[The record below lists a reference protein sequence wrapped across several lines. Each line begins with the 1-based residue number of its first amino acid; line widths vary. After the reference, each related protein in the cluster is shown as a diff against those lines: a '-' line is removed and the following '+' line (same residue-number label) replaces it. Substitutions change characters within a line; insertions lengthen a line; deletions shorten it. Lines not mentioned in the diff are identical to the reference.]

1 MMARRVELT
10 PERLAEE
17 LSRLESEY
25 GMPSD
30 VFFERYQAGGMGDS
44 KDVVRWAWLCS
55 VAARKGVLAPTART

>member
-1 MMARRVELT
+1 MAKRVELT
-10 PERLAEE
+10 PEQLVEE

-44 KDVVRWAWLCS
+44 KDVMRWAWLCS
-55 VAARKGVLAPTART
+55 VTARNRVLAPTART